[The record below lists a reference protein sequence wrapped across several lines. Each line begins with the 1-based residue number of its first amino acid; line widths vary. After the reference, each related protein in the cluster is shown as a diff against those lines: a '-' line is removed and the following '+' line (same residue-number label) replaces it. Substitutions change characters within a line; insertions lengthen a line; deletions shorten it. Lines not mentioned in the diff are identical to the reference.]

1 MNDIRKVPASAGA
14 EWLLDGF
21 RLLKRSPFGLGT
33 LGIIFGALG
42 LLSSLA
48 AQHGQS
54 ALGMTLQLA
63 FVLIGP
69 LLLAGMIYA
78 AREVDEGRG
87 ATPAHL
93 LRGVREGKAGRLIGT
108 LIPQFVAMLVLAAL
122 LIAMLGPQGL
132 QDMAQTVE
140 KLQGQVNPDPAL
152 VAQLPLGRLMAWF
165 ALAIVVGVVAGFFT
179 FTSVPDM
186 MFGDVRLFASM
197 GRSVRACLRNLGAMA
212 VFFLLAVIAVVALN
226 VGATVLGLVVRAIA
240 GDLAMLVVVQL
251 VMMAVLMPVMTSAMY
266 FAWKAMLGPAP
277 AAAAPSAGA
286 GIEV

>member
-69 LLLAGMIYA
+69 LLLAGMIFA

-197 GRSVRACLRNLGAMA
+197 GRSVRACLCNLGAMA

-226 VGATVLGLVVRAIA
+226 IGATVLGLVVRAIA

-277 AAAAPSAGA
+277 AAVAPSAGA